1 MFRSI
6 FLTSLAVPLVSA
18 VPQFPVPKGDGTS
31 GSGKYPAGYSVE
43 TSLQGYTI
51 YQPKSPPA
59 GEKLPVILWGNGM
72 CSDQGLGFRNFLTEV
87 ASHGYFIIA
96 NGRPEG
102 TGQSADTKM
111 PAALEWVSKNAGSGS
126 FAHIDKT
133 KVAAAGQ
140 SCGGLQAYKTSTD
153 KRISLTGMFD
163 SGNLGGGF
171 KLSSLHAPVGYFL
184 GGSSDIAYSTV
195 SRAPLLR
202 PIRQFELSINS
213 SSIGFERLRAA
224 DKHTRD
230 PGEQPKR
237 WPYANLH
244 GQAGWIGRASR
255 HCLLR
260 LVLEKLNRR
269 KGVFV
274 GQVITHC

>member
-140 SCGGLQAYKTSTD
+140 SCGGLQAYKTSAD

-184 GGSSDIAYSTV
+184 GGSSDIAYSTG
-195 SRAPLLR
+195 SKDFGQLT
-202 PIRQFELSINS
+202 SIPAILVNNPK
-213 SSIGFERLRAA
+213 GGHMQTFM
-224 DKHTRD
+224 DKQ
-230 PGEQPKR
+230 GGLV
-237 WPYANLH
+237 A
-244 GQAGWIGRASR
+244 QAGTAFFDWFLKNSTEGKEY
-255 HCLLR
+255 LLG
-260 LVLEKLNRR
+260 KSSPIA
-269 KGVFV
+269 KAGW
-274 GQVITHC
+274 QVQTKNMKD